1 MENVQISQ
9 IYILCITVANGILE
23 CGGGEMV
30 AMDYWFVLNTPSP
43 GALELPRP
51 LPGPQGVVRIFL
63 QLAKLGGCQFYDEG
77 GGLWLIVPQFMITDL
92 KLYSDVQKRIHI
104 LFLLY
109 IFITQAL
116 THAEKST

>member
-9 IYILCITVANGILE
+9 ICILCITVANGILE

-77 GGLWLIVPQFMITDL
+77 GGVMAYCPSIYDYRFKIIFRCAKKNTYL
-92 KLYSDVQKRIHI
+92 
-104 LFLLY
+104 
-109 IFITQAL
+109 IFIIYFYYT
-116 THAEKST
+116 SSNPC